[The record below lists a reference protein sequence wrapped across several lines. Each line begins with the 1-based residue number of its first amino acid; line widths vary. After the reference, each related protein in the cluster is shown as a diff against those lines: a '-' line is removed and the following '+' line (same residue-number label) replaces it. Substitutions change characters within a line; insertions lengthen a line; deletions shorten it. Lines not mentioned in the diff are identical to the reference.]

1 MKKNKNHEDAFKKA
15 KKSSKNGLNISYDKK
30 ELEEYLPHLID
41 EISEKKKIL
50 RMDLVNF
57 EIEEKEDE
65 MDQINSSYIPKELI
79 NPGVIDFIRRCVT
92 KDEAIEILEYC
103 LKKKELGLKEYEKY
117 KNQIMQKG
125 GLKKLIEE
133 SGGLKHPGYYEKK
146 YYKKD
151 FNHQKFKSNEF

>member
-1 MKKNKNHEDAFKKA
+1 MKKNNKHEDAFKKA
-15 KKSSKNGLNISYDKK
+15 KKSSQNGLNISYDKK

-41 EISEKKKIL
+41 EISDKKKIL

-65 MDQINSSYIPKELI
+65 MDQINRSSILKELI